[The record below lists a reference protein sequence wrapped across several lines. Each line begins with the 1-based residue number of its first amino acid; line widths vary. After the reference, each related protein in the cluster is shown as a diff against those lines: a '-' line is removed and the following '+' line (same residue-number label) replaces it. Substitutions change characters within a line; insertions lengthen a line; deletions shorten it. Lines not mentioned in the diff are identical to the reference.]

1 MFPDSTLVDEEGEGQ
16 VIEEVTEVMQVI
28 AHIEAAVAGEL
39 HLGTPF
45 SISWYFVAG
54 EEVADSKASYLILQM
69 HSIASHVEDEYL
81 LLEVESLFFLL
92 SHILCFPAV
101 QYQKS
106 LGMHYRN
113 SKFRSFC

>member
-45 SISWYFVAG
+45 SIS
-54 EEVADSKASYLILQM
+54 
-69 HSIASHVEDEYL
+69 
-81 LLEVESLFFLL
+81 
-92 SHILCFPAV
+92 
-101 QYQKS
+101 
-106 LGMHYRN
+106 
-113 SKFRSFC
+113 